1 LLTLKHIINNRKQIC
16 SGIPKGYRPLNAF
29 MGRKPKIQCRIERDT
44 NEAIEEYIENQPE
57 EISQSE
63 AVRHLL
69 RAGLAEKG
77 YPVAAADG
85 RGPTTRTERAKETV
99 YGWLERSVYAMV
111 VLLAGML
118 VTGGSAIAFGTAP
131 MPFAWLGLATFT
143 ASLAA
148 ILSAGIWF
156 AIELSTDSPTAESEV
171 TA

>member
-1 LLTLKHIINNRKQIC
+1 
-16 SGIPKGYRPLNAF
+16 

-44 NEAIEEYIENQPE
+44 NEAIEDYIENQPE
-57 EISQSE
+57 DISQSE

-85 RGPTTRTERAKETV
+85 RGPTSRTERTKETV
-99 YGWLERSVYAMV
+99 FGWLERSVYAMM

-118 VTGGSAIAFGTAP
+118 VTGGSAIAFGTTP
-131 MPFAWLGLATFT
+131 VPFAWLGLATFT
-143 ASLAA
+143 VSVAA

-156 AIELSTDSPTAESEV
+156 AIELKFDTTTAESEV
-171 TA
+171 KA